1 MDAPRIHPPSETSTT
16 PATEERE
23 FDGSEWALKT
33 CKAYP
38 SWTNQD
44 ATQVPPS
51 YGYLYQDTIDR
62 EAEAKGGKLAAA
74 EWLLG
79 LVQEYARQ
87 HPDPEDQYIMRIENF
102 LRQGYNEVKMPAKRK
117 VYVPAETDEECAV
130 RVQRE
135 NRERR
140 AREKAEGLW

>member
-1 MDAPRIHPPSETSTT
+1 MRVACPPHTPPTETSD
-16 PATEERE
+16 E

-38 SWTNQD
+38 SWTNQN

-62 EAEAKGGKLAAA
+62 EAGARGGRLAAA
-74 EWLLG
+74 EWFLG
-79 LVQEYARQ
+79 LVQEYASQ
-87 HPDPEDQYIMRIENF
+87 HPDPDDQYIMAIDKF

-130 RVQRE
+130 RCQRE

-140 AREKAEGLW
+140 AREKAEGFTPVGW